1 MISLLLLGRFFLL
14 LGFLGLGFGRHDE
27 DDELERWSF
36 ETGVFDFVTGNFGK
50 QEQKPTNPKGE

>member
-1 MISLLLLGRFFLL
+1 LL